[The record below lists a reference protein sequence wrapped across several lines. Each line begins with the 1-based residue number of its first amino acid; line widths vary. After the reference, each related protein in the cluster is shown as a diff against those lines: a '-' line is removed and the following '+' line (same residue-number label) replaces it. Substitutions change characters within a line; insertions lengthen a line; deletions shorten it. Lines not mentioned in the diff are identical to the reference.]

1 MLLTCTDLITLIH
14 GCTMATG
21 AQSTPLQQ
29 FPPQGTL
36 NQTIKSITTV
46 YSLPASALKMQTERM
61 REGENERMRE
71 REMGSML

>member
-1 MLLTCTDLITLIH
+1 
-14 GCTMATG
+14 MATG

-46 YSLPASALKMQTERM
+46 YSLPASALKMQRERM
-61 REGENERMRE
+61 REGENERE
-71 REMGSML
+71 RDGEHVIVGSFAGGKEQK